1 VAGIGFELRRILQR
15 GTLLSLLAAYGYAGV
30 IGSGPWVLSILGVF
44 AVGVLAAATTG
55 AVAQVAQFQVA
66 VTYLIAASLIL
77 TGPWQLSFTRFVA
90 DRLFEGRNDAV
101 LPNFQAVLLVVTW
114 SCGLL
119 GLALAL
125 FGFPQQPLAFRLLFA
140 AALVLLGNIWI
151 ATILLSGLKQYK
163 AIVALYAIGYGVS
176 VLAALALNAW
186 GLIGLMAG
194 FALGQAVLLA
204 GMLGLI
210 IREFPADRFMA
221 FEFFRRDRH
230 FKSLMLAGAAYN
242 LGIWLDKLMFWFTPA
257 TSQAV
262 IGPLRA
268 SLIYD
273 LPIFLAYLS
282 IIPGMAVFL
291 LRLETDFV
299 DHYDAYCNAVRGG
312 GSLATIERHR
322 NGMVESARLGLFE
335 IVKIQAI
342 AALLVIAAGETLLA
356 WLGISP
362 LYAPLLAIMV
372 VGAGLQVLLLG
383 VLNVLYYLDR
393 RRLAAALVLLFAAA
407 NGLLTWATL
416 ALGPEYFGYGYAGGV
431 LIACVAGLIA
441 LDRVFER
448 LEYETFMLQPAAG

>member
-1 VAGIGFELRRILQR
+1 MAGIGYELRRIMQR
-15 GTLLSLLAAYGYAGV
+15 GTLLSMLTAYGYAGV
-30 IGSGPWVLSILGVF
+30 IGSGPWVLSI
-44 AVGVLAAATTG
+44 VGVLAVGLLAATIPAAAG
-55 AVAQVAQFQVA
+55 QVAQFQVA
-66 VTYLIAASLIL
+66 VTYLIAASLIV

-101 LPNFQAVLLVVTW
+101 LPNFQAVLLLVTW
-114 SCGLL
+114 ASGAI
-119 GLALAL
+119 GFAVAL
-125 FGFPQQPLAFRLLFA
+125 FGFPQEPLAFRLAFA
-140 AALVLLGNIWI
+140 AALVLLSNIWI
-151 ATILLSGLKQYK
+151 ATILLSGLKQYQ
-163 AIVALYAIGYGVS
+163 AIVVLYALGYGVS
-176 VLAALALNAW
+176 VLAALLLARW
-186 GLIGLMAG
+186 GLSGLMAG

-210 IREFPADRFMA
+210 IREFPADTFMA

-230 FKSLMLAGAAYN
+230 FRSLMLAGAAYN
-242 LGIWLDKLMFWFTPA
+242 LAIWLDKFMFWFTPA
-257 TSQAV
+257 TSQAI

-268 SLIYD
+268 SVIYD

-299 DHYDAYCNAVRGG
+299 EHYDNYCQAVREG
-312 GSLATIERHR
+312 GSLSTIERHR

-342 AALLVIAAGETLLA
+342 AALLTIAAGETLLA

-362 LYAPLLAIMV
+362 LYAPLLSIMV

-393 RRLAAALVLLFAAA
+393 RRLAASLVLLFLLA
-407 NGLLTWATL
+407 NGALTAATL
-416 ALGPEYFGYGYAGGV
+416 ALGPEYFGYGYAGSV
-431 LIACVAGLIA
+431 LIACVAGLIV

>member
-1 VAGIGFELRRILQR
+1 MAGIGFELRRILQR
-15 GTLLSLLAAYGYAGV
+15 GTFLSLLSAYGYAGV
-30 IGSGPWVLSILGVF
+30 IGSGPWVLSI
-44 AVGVLAAATTG
+44 VGVLAVGMLAAATGTATA
-55 AVAQVAQFQVA
+55 AVTQFQVS

-77 TGPWQLSFTRFVA
+77 TGPWQLAFTRYVA
-90 DRLFEGRNDAV
+90 DRLFEGRNDTV
-101 LPNFQAVLLVVTW
+101 LPTFQAVQLLVTW
-114 SCGLL
+114 SCGLVGL
-119 GLALAL
+119 GVAL
-125 FGFPQQPLAFRLLFA
+125 FAFAGEPLAFRLLFA
-140 AALVLLGNIWI
+140 ASLVLLGNIWI

-163 AIVALYAIGYGVS
+163 AIVALYALGYGIS
-176 VLAALALNAW
+176 VAVALVLQSF
-186 GLIGLMAG
+186 GLTGLMAG
-194 FALGQAVLLA
+194 FAVGQAVLAA
-204 GMLGLI
+204 GMYGLI
-210 IREFPADRFMA
+210 VREFPADTFIS
-221 FEFFRRDRH
+221 FDFFRRDRH
-230 FKSLMLAGAAYN
+230 FRSLMLAGFAYN
-242 LGIWLDKLMFWFTPA
+242 LAIWLDKFMFWYTPA

-299 DHYDAYCNAVRGG
+299 EHYDNYGHAVREG

-342 AALLVIAAGETLLA
+342 AALLTIAAGETLLA
-356 WLGISP
+356 WLGIST
-362 LYAPLLAIMV
+362 LYAPLLSIMV

-393 RRLAAALVLLFAAA
+393 RRLAALLVLVFLVVNALA
-407 NGLLTWATL
+407 TWITL
-416 ALGPEYFGYGYAGGV
+416 QLGPEFYGYGYAAAV
-431 LIACVAGLIA
+431 LVACVVGLVA

-448 LEYETFMLQPAAG
+448 LEYETFMLQPAA